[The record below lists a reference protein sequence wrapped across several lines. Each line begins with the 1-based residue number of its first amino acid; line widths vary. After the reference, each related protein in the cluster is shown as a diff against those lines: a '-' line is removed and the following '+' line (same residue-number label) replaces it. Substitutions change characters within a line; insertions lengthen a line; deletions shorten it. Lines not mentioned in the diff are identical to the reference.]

1 MPKALYGHSL
11 VPFGM
16 SVVIVGG
23 KSNNGEYSKS
33 LYKFSCSNRACTW
46 TTMEQEMSIGR
57 SSFVAIPIPESLAK
71 CKGKCLVT

>member
-1 MPKALYGHSL
+1 MPEAVYGHSL

-23 KSNNGEYSKS
+23 YYSKS

-46 TTMEQEMSIGR
+46 TTMEQEMSIR
-57 SSFVAIPIPESLAK
+57 RVDFVAIPIPESLAK

>member
-1 MPKALYGHSL
+1 MPNALCDHSL

-23 KSNNGEYSKS
+23 TSMYGYSKS
-33 LYKFSCSNRACTW
+33 LYKFSCSNRDCTW
-46 TTMEQEMSIGR
+46 TTMEQEMSKGR
-57 SSFVAIPIPESLAK
+57 YDFVAIPIPESLAK